1 MAITHCCRKYL
12 CNNFEQAT
20 ASFAKLFELDDN
32 PTDTFTSFYM
42 QASFLK
48 KNLEIVKKL
57 AKKIIYDR
65 KTSNKVNNCKSPFCG
80 NSGYAYL
87 FLLYVTEHE
96 KDFENLFRIFFNDM

>member
-1 MAITHCCRKYL
+1 
-12 CNNFEQAT
+12 
-20 ASFAKLFELDDN
+20 
-32 PTDTFTSFYM
+32 M

-96 KDFENLFRIFFNDM
+96 KDFENQRKYLIEYNKLDNKYTKAMFIGRSNPANFIWPNEFKKIITVMDKLGWHQ